1 MLLWRIE
8 TLKIALLSPIAW
20 RTPPRHYGPW
30 ETIVSMLAEGLVEQ
44 GMEVTLFATGDSQT
58 SGQLESICPVPY
70 EEDKEMDAK
79 VWECLH
85 IAHLFEHADQFDII
99 HNNYD
104 FLPLSYSR
112 LVKTPVV
119 TTIHGFSSPKILPV
133 YQKYNQDNYYI
144 SISDSDRSPAL
155 KYLRTVYH
163 GIDLD
168 KFTLNEKPGDYL
180 LYFGRIHPD
189 KGTYEAI
196 QIAQSFGMKMIIA
209 GIIQDESYYYSQVA
223 PYIDEKNI
231 IYVGSVGA
239 ERRDELLQGA
249 YALLHPIY
257 FHEPF
262 GLSVVES
269 MACGTPV
276 IAFNRGSMPEV
287 IQEGKTGF
295 LVNSID
301 EAVDKLKAIP
311 GLDRNA
317 CRSWVQERFSKERMV
332 ADYIS
337 VYDTIIEML

>member
-1 MLLWRIE
+1 M
-8 TLKIALLSPIAW
+8 KIALLSPIAW

-30 ETIVSMLAEGLVEQ
+30 ETIVSLLAEGLVRQ

-58 SGQLESICPVPY
+58 SARLDYVCPGPY
-70 EEDKEMDAK
+70 EENRDMDAK

-85 IAHLFEHADQFDII
+85 IAHLFEQADQFDII

-119 TTIHGFSSPKILPV
+119 TTIHGFSNPKILPV
-133 YQKYNQDNYYI
+133 YQAYNRDNYYV
-144 SISDSDRSPAL
+144 SISNSDRSSDL
-155 KYLRTVYH
+155 NYLTTVYH

-168 KFTLNEKPGDYL
+168 LFTLNEKPGEYL

-189 KGTYEAI
+189 KGAYEAI
-196 QIAQSFGMKMIIA
+196 QIARRFGMKLLMA
-209 GIIQDESYYYSQVA
+209 GIIQDEAYFHAHVA
-223 PYIDEKNI
+223 PYIDDINI
-231 IYVGSVGA
+231 MYVGSVGPIQ
-239 ERRDELLQGA
+239 RNELLQGA

-257 FHEPF
+257 FNEPF

-287 IQEGKTGF
+287 INEGQTGF
-295 LVNSID
+295 LVNNIN
-301 EAVDKLKAIP
+301 EAVNKLKVIP
-311 GLDRNA
+311 TLKRSE
-317 CRSWVQERFSKERMV
+317 CRRWVHERFSQERMV
-332 ADYIS
+332 NDYIS
-337 VYDTIIEML
+337 VYHSILQKAAV